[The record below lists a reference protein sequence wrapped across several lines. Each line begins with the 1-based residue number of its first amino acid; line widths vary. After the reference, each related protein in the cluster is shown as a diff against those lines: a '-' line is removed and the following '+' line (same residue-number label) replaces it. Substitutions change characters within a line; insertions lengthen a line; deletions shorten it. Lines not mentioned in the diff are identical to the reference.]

1 MILKHYKSAIVY
13 FVLCIPTT
21 AFSQG
26 FGPGFSS
33 SYQFRSDNDR
43 AVKSGV
49 VDLIEKK
56 KAGMYQAPIFN
67 STTTTNVAGDQINC
81 DLVATTI
88 GNSGSAIT
96 DGSSGAPSVLNSPT
110 VQAASVGNQ
119 AGREEGGPLNSS
131 GGSNTINTSQDVSG
145 LTQASNVD
153 KSTQG
158 GVSGEV
164 GGSSSAL
171 SQESE
176 NDQSVA
182 GSPLNSNIAGSSACS
197 WN

>member
-1 MILKHYKSAIVY
+1 MLLSKLKASAIL
-13 FVLCIPTT
+13 VLFAIPNT
-21 AFSQG
+21 ALAQG

-81 DLVATTI
+81 DLAATTI

-110 VQAASVGNQ
+110 VQAASAGNQ
-119 AGREEGGPLNSS
+119 SGREESGPLNSS
-131 GGSNTINTSQDVSG
+131 GGSNTINTTQDVSG
-145 LTQASNVD
+145 LTQSSSVD
-153 KSTQG
+153 TSTQG

-182 GSPLNSNIAGSSACS
+182 GSPLNSHITSSSACS
-197 WN
+197 WK

>member
-1 MILKHYKSAIVY
+1 MQRNFYIFLASLLAAA
-13 FVLCIPTT
+13 PTAT
-21 AFSQG
+21 FSQG
-26 FGPGFSS
+26 FGPGFSP

-43 AVKSGV
+43 AAKSGV

-56 KAGMYQAPIFN
+56 KAGMYQAPIYN
-67 STTTTNVAGDQINC
+67 STATTNVAGDQINC
-81 DLVATTI
+81 DLAATTI

-171 SQESE
+171 SQESK
-176 NDQSVA
+176 NDQSIA